1 MDVHIT
7 AHVGTRVVRCI
18 TQNWYTCKDSKPFD
32 WLPNYQTDFQIKAHF
47 SEGINHDGCG
57 LAPYCRTL
65 KYSLSRNTNS
75 TNTTILADSCE
86 FCEEIIEVGTGLAS
100 LAGISRE
107 ETIIRSLEGNNV
119 FTVETGTLDINNFHL
134 KHMDGVNGTS
144 NCFLVMSGNGKTT
157 VKKCDVSCVDEQNEV
172 HSSVFKV
179 NAGYALLE
187 EVRMFEVRFSSCC
200 AISFEQEAE
209 TCVLEIISTNSSKL
223 TRANGGG
230 SIAEGTLSSGG
241 KIIVSNC
248 LMKESVCEDGNGGA
262 LSINVEDEG
271 KIEVNGTECTKFSKC
286 RARNAQNGQTRQS
299 GYGGGIYVYF
309 SDSSHSIS
317 LTNVSFEECNAQ
329 MGSDI
334 FINGNVLKEI
344 VRKNTFNFVLDLN
357 NLSALCGI
365 DRSAS
370 LEHIIPL
377 VCFLRQWN
385 GAAHVNGS
393 EGTDFSGCG
402 FDDCPCQTIEAAV
415 ALRFPDQKR
424 MVMLGTG
431 FVLDHE
437 MHLEDHEYAIGDE
450 NLPVSISV
458 NGMSQ
463 KQSDELLLVSISTSI
478 CGIFFVLPSSLNQR
492 SSLIRSSFDLSNL
505 SALSLRKCSFLLS
518 AQEEISC
525 ELTYSLLSA
534 TGGNLIIDRV
544 SASKLIFGR
553 CSAFTASSSTMNI
566 TEMTLNYTQTT
577 STCGLISLA
586 KENLI
591 SSVNSSSNSFSNKM
605 LKSTDILVN
614 NSNFISCE
622 AQNSLKGGCVFIE
635 YCEGMKLE
643 IKDSIFM
650 LCKAPRGKGDI
661 FVCCTSLETQISEK
675 QFRFHVEEPAY
686 NTKNAIFGSNIHRGS
701 DEEDV
706 NIIDL
711 IMGYRNDLI
720 FIGNEL
726 HGGTILKNCGRAT
739 VPCLTLNHGLER
751 LTQSFESRIVV
762 NGSSTISSEC
772 NLQDLSIR
780 SISKAITS
788 LLVNS
793 DINCTRDSL
802 MCCAGNVG
810 IEYQSFFFGI
820 SFCSLHQTFFFL
832 NSGEV
837 KFTRCSFKLSEADSV
852 RNSQQDSMASIPFTL
867 LLIDSSDAIL
877 QSCELEDSSCKNT
890 CFICK
895 NSAKLQIQDFSC
907 RRVVLHSPLVIDT
920 ASAELSH
927 ICLDAV
933 TCMNSIFVFEEPKKN
948 SSLEWIDARNI
959 TLKKGSVFSVNN
971 TVQTEQKQP
980 FVRINMSFSSF
991 RNITS
996 SDSSSTIFSFASQIC
1011 EVHLLN
1017 CSCSLCSSSGDRGQ
1031 LASFSSLPK
1040 LKLESCTFDGA
1051 SNKENEVCLHERNHA
1066 DIFDNNASAHSENV
1080 ISLNPQRSK
1089 ISSSTVSEICSW
1101 NSSIVDITCCSVEDV
1116 NSSFVN
1122 APSGALSASGGDIRL
1137 KNVEFR
1143 NNSPSIPFFE
1153 SARRNILCEDA
1164 AQIDAE
1170 SLKKGDEAAS
1180 SSSLWILNNGCNL
1193 SGIPSILT
1201 SPFFI
1206 PSLHSIRSQQS
1217 ENEIELFFAGSLL
1230 LPCNLSLQIIISS
1243 GNEEHIET
1251 YNFGIDDYVS
1261 ENEIHSSIP
1270 SSDFASTTGNTEIS
1284 ACILFGNTESPS
1296 STQSFILKNASE
1308 TKQKDDERLVEGG
1321 KEGKSSWALIVI
1333 VLLIVILLIVLIVAI
1348 AFIVRWRKQK
1358 RRTEELEIIVED
1370 NVKKD
1375 PKAFEMATMEMSLEE
1390 QWMRA
1395 EKEAE
1400 KKNDERIKKRV
1411 YEKSLGHSE
1420 SSEHLLSESGS
1431 TEYILGRDSDK
1442 IPQWMLE
1449 KVDEKEEEE
1458 TRKRALSP
1466 SISSTSTTSTTDSDS
1481 TFVRSESLCP
1491 TTSSMSNLV
1500 DAMACSSPHEKLI
1513 VDLRDSLFML
1523 LHGRNEKK
1531 EMAIGTL
1538 KEREQT
1544 AAQILFW
1551 VANLALHSFDE
1562 MENSL
1567 QSLANLSPHI
1577 VLFSEHMVICIVM
1590 HSDFLSDDDSDSSSI
1605 SSSTVVTSAS
1615 DDDDDSLP
1623 SSAFEDEDDFKKECM
1638 RWKAPEL
1645 LINKKMGATKE
1656 SVAFSIGMMLWE
1668 CLTLKI
1674 PFGEYEAE
1682 IAGQKIV
1689 NGERPKMEIISESR
1703 MKGMVEKAMSMNAEH
1718 RHSLAQI
1725 KREFVELFPQ
1735 SAMVFTM
1742 TDAINLENRESDIHS
1757 AAITNNRIV
1766 I

>member
-1 MDVHIT
+1 MDAFSLSIANCNFFNLTSPCSKQINHSKEIEIIEITSTNMVKCMNPYNGLIVTPAQYSFICINSSFDKCSSNYSTKQPFISGNNSFSNDFFSVSSSGNGGAIQCEQNASLNIKNCTFDQCSTTNDGGAVSFESTKGSFMCDHCIFTNCHSNEGGAIRMFYNKQSTTQSTLFLNNSGKGKGHIIIGYLQSGSHLFQSNIFEKGECQTQYTGAFHTYLINSNITLSNNLFQHNSAKTYAPCVLLGDQYDNETVTFQCSFCLFQNNTAAQQSGVDVHISNSRDWNSLT
-7 AHVGTRVVRCI
+7 KDNFVECYSLSQGTRVVRCF
-18 TQNWYTCKDSKPFD
+18 TRNVYLCTTSEALD
-32 WLPNYQTDFQIKAHF
+32 WLPNYQTDFQIRAHF
-47 SEGINHDGCG
+47 SEGINRDGCG
-57 LAPYCRTL
+57 LVPYCRTL
-65 KYSLSRNTNS
+65 KYSLTRNTNS

-86 FCEEIIEVGTGLAS
+86 FCEETIEVGSEFVS

-119 FTVETGTLDINNFHL
+119 FTVETGTLDINNCHL

-187 EVRMFEVRFSSCC
+187 EVRMFEIRFSSCC

-241 KIIVSNC
+241 KIIVSYC
-248 LMKESVCEDGNGGA
+248 MLEESVCEDGNGGA
-262 LSINVEDEG
+262 MSIYVEDEG

-286 RARNAQNGQTRQS
+286 RARKAQNGQTRQS

-329 MGSDI
+329 VGSDI

-344 VRKNTFNFVLDLN
+344 VSKNTFNFVLDLS

-365 DRSAS
+365 ERSAS

-385 GAAHVNGS
+385 GAVHVNGS

-431 FVLDHE
+431 FVLDNE
-437 MHLEDHEYAIGDE
+437 VHLEDHEYAIGDE

-458 NGMSQ
+458 NGISQ

-478 CGIFFVLPSSLNQR
+478 CGISFVLPSSLNQR
-492 SSLIRSSFDLSNL
+492 SSLIRSSFDLSNP
-505 SALSLRKCSFLLS
+505 STLSLRKCSFLLS

-553 CSAFTASSSTMNI
+553 CSAFAASSSTMNI
-566 TEMTLNYTQTT
+566 TEMILNNTQTT

-591 SSVNSSSNSFSNKM
+591 SSANSSSNTFSNKM
-605 LKSTDILVN
+605 PKSTDILVN

-650 LCKAPRGKGDI
+650 LCKAPRGKGGGAYLNCDCEGELSFQFTDDIFNMNDALSGRDI

-675 QFRFHVEEPAY
+675 QFRFHIEEPAY
-686 NTKNAIFGSNIHRGS
+686 NTKNAIFGSDIHRGS

-802 MCCAGNVG
+802 MCCAGNVW
-810 IEYQSFFFGI
+810 IEYQSFIFGI
-820 SFCSLHQTFFFL
+820 SFSSLHQTFFFL

-837 KFTRCSFKLSEADSV
+837 KFTRCSFKLAEADSV
-852 RNSQQDSMASIPFTL
+852 RNSQQNSMASIPFTL
-867 LLIDSSDAIL
+867 LLIDSSNAIL

-933 TCMNSIFVFEEPKKN
+933 TCMTSIFVFEEPKKN

-980 FVRINMSFSSF
+980 FF
-991 RNITS
+991 T
-996 SDSSSTIFSFASQIC
+996 C
-1011 EVHLLN
+1011 
-1017 CSCSLCSSSGDRGQ
+1017 
-1031 LASFSSLPK
+1031 
-1040 LKLESCTFDGA
+1040 
-1051 SNKENEVCLHERNHA
+1051 
-1066 DIFDNNASAHSENV
+1066 
-1080 ISLNPQRSK
+1080 
-1089 ISSSTVSEICSW
+1089 STV
-1101 NSSIVDITCCSVEDV
+1101 
-1116 NSSFVN
+1116 
-1122 APSGALSASGGDIRL
+1122 AALC
-1137 KNVEFR
+1137 V
-1143 NNSPSIPFFE
+1143 
-1153 SARRNILCEDA
+1153 
-1164 AQIDAE
+1164 
-1170 SLKKGDEAAS
+1170 
-1180 SSSLWILNNGCNL
+1180 
-1193 SGIPSILT
+1193 
-1201 SPFFI
+1201 
-1206 PSLHSIRSQQS
+1206 H
-1217 ENEIELFFAGSLL
+1217 
-1230 LPCNLSLQIIISS
+1230 
-1243 GNEEHIET
+1243 
-1251 YNFGIDDYVS
+1251 
-1261 ENEIHSSIP
+1261 
-1270 SSDFASTTGNTEIS
+1270 
-1284 ACILFGNTESPS
+1284 
-1296 STQSFILKNASE
+1296 
-1308 TKQKDDERLVEGG
+1308 RLV
-1321 KEGKSSWALIVI
+1321 
-1333 VLLIVILLIVLIVAI
+1333 
-1348 AFIVRWRKQK
+1348 
-1358 RRTEELEIIVED
+1358 TE
-1370 NVKKD
+1370 
-1375 PKAFEMATMEMSLEE
+1375 
-1390 QWMRA
+1390 
-1395 EKEAE
+1395 
-1400 KKNDERIKKRV
+1400 
-1411 YEKSLGHSE
+1411 
-1420 SSEHLLSESGS
+1420 
-1431 TEYILGRDSDK
+1431 
-1442 IPQWMLE
+1442 
-1449 KVDEKEEEE
+1449 
-1458 TRKRALSP
+1458 
-1466 SISSTSTTSTTDSDS
+1466 
-1481 TFVRSESLCP
+1481 
-1491 TTSSMSNLV
+1491 
-1500 DAMACSSPHEKLI
+1500 
-1513 VDLRDSLFML
+1513 
-1523 LHGRNEKK
+1523 
-1531 EMAIGTL
+1531 
-1538 KEREQT
+1538 
-1544 AAQILFW
+1544 
-1551 VANLALHSFDE
+1551 AN
-1562 MENSL
+1562 
-1567 QSLANLSPHI
+1567 
-1577 VLFSEHMVICIVM
+1577 
-1590 HSDFLSDDDSDSSSI
+1590 
-1605 SSSTVVTSAS
+1605 
-1615 DDDDDSLP
+1615 
-1623 SSAFEDEDDFKKECM
+1623 
-1638 RWKAPEL
+1638 
-1645 LINKKMGATKE
+1645 
-1656 SVAFSIGMMLWE
+1656 
-1668 CLTLKI
+1668 
-1674 PFGEYEAE
+1674 
-1682 IAGQKIV
+1682 
-1689 NGERPKMEIISESR
+1689 
-1703 MKGMVEKAMSMNAEH
+1703 
-1718 RHSLAQI
+1718 
-1725 KREFVELFPQ
+1725 
-1735 SAMVFTM
+1735 
-1742 TDAINLENRESDIHS
+1742 
-1757 AAITNNRIV
+1757 
-1766 I
+1766 